1 MVGRPVSSV
10 WADQVPDATTSTPST
25 IQHPPQSPMSKR
37 LRDIEKGLQERNENR
52 IGAADHPVY
61 EPSPT
66 VGEESPVQQA
76 LPLSLAGSSSST
88 NQEREPPPSPPKHV
102 PRRSLL
108 GLDLDSPV
116 MAPAEV
122 PAVSDSPPSQ
132 HRSSGVGSSMLL
144 TPPKTVHR
152 STSGFVFVDVGE
164 PTSPTANKGKGR
176 AVDGSIGGSVE
187 NEENPFLEKQPAS
200 NVVAPADSAPNLLKF
215 HPASSSG
222 SPTPG
227 EQFVTVFNRVKLAQ
241 EELHMNMKQLQELE
255 VANYILKTERQKNS
269 FKISNDAKAE
279 RIAELTAQVDALK
292 KEVQE

>member
-1 MVGRPVSSV
+1 
-10 WADQVPDATTSTPST
+10 
-25 IQHPPQSPMSKR
+25 MSKR
-37 LRDIEKGLQERNENR
+37 LRDIEKGLQERHESR
-52 IGAADHPVY
+52 IVAADRPVF
-61 EPSPT
+61 EPPT
-66 VGEESPVQQA
+66 VGDESPAQQA

-88 NQEREPPPSPPKHV
+88 NQERELPPSPPKQV

-116 MAPAEV
+116 MTPAEV

-132 HRSSGVGSSMLL
+132 NRSSGVGSSMLL

-152 STSGFVFVDVGE
+152 STSGFVLVDVGE

-176 AVDGSIGGSVE
+176 AVVDTIGGSVE

-200 NVVAPADSAPNLLKF
+200 NVVALADSAPNLLKF

-241 EELHMNMKQLQELE
+241 EELQLNMKQLQELE
-255 VANYILKTERQKNS
+255 AANYILKTERQKNS

-292 KEVQE
+292 KEVQELKKSNYDKDQQIASLLHGW

>member
-1 MVGRPVSSV
+1 
-10 WADQVPDATTSTPST
+10 
-25 IQHPPQSPMSKR
+25 
-37 LRDIEKGLQERNENR
+37 
-52 IGAADHPVY
+52 
-61 EPSPT
+61 
-66 VGEESPVQQA
+66 
-76 LPLSLAGSSSST
+76 
-88 NQEREPPPSPPKHV
+88 
-102 PRRSLL
+102 
-108 GLDLDSPV
+108 
-116 MAPAEV
+116 
-122 PAVSDSPPSQ
+122 
-132 HRSSGVGSSMLL
+132 MLL

-152 STSGFVFVDVGE
+152 STSGFVLVDVGE

-176 AVDGSIGGSVE
+176 AVVDTIGGSVE

-200 NVVAPADSAPNLLKF
+200 NVIALADSAPNLLKF

-241 EELHMNMKQLQELE
+241 DELQLNMKQLQELE

-292 KEVQE
+292 KEVQELKKSNYDKDQQIASLLHGW